1 MTGARVPERLSWAV
15 RQLAVGPD
23 DRVLEIGCGHGAAA
37 ALVRDR
43 LTGRGRITAIDRSA
57 TMIEVAARRNAACI
71 ADGRAEFRT
80 MALEDAQFPDQSFE
94 TVFAVNVNL
103 FWTRTPTAELALIR
117 RILAPGGAL
126 YLCYEPP
133 TAGRAEKLVGTLEPV
148 LTAHGYACTTSTG
161 TTASSAALVCLRAE
175 PLPV

>member
-1 MTGARVPERLSWAV
+1 MTGTLVPERLSWAV

-23 DRVLEIGCGHGAAA
+23 DRVLEIGCGHGVAA
-37 ALVRDR
+37 ALVCEQ
-43 LTGRGRITAIDRSA
+43 LTGRGRITATDRSA
-57 TMIEVAARRNAACI
+57 KMIEVAERRNAACV
-71 ADGRAEFRT
+71 AAGRAVFRT
-80 MALEDAQFPDQSFE
+80 LSLENAQFPDRSFE

-117 RILAPGGAL
+117 RILVPGGAL

-133 TAGRAEKLVGTLEPV
+133 AASWAKELVDRLEPV

-175 PLPV
+175 PAPA